1 MKHAIQV
8 LTATLVLMAVCE
20 AQTLPTLPTVAGKSP
35 HAMSVLA
42 TEQDRNFMLNVPGGF
57 ETCYAANT
65 CTPHQFPLII
75 ALHGRGQTSS
85 KALSWFESGT
95 AGNVN
100 YLTTKDAFFVA
111 PQSLPIQWRQIDP
124 NALVTDL
131 ASYDDVHYIKE
142 LVDYVVTDYQPAI
155 DPNRV
160 YLFGFSS
167 GAGLTFHMLC
177 FQHSQFRSFA
187 PISQGIQ
194 WESPHCGVGADNS
207 ATATPK
213 QQEVY
218 LGFPIAQKYGLS
230 NGARAKPLIYMHGTS
245 DGNLANN
252 DPAATVLQLVAL
264 NNTVTGP
271 IDVPNYLDDP
281 TNITYTTLHQYLRVP
296 GSQGRVLVYYEIH
309 NGDHSVSS
317 LNPQGP
323 TSCITGTSQA
333 SGTCAHNRDYS
344 AVDEAWAFWNA
355 VAGLNLP

>member
-8 LTATLVLMAVCE
+8 LTAMLGLMAISE
-20 AQTLPTLPTVAGKSP
+20 AQALPTLPAVAGKSNQ
-35 HAMSVLA
+35 AMPVLA
-42 TEQDRNFMLNVPGGF
+42 TGQVRNFALSVPVEF
-57 ETCYAANT
+57 EACHAANT
-65 CTPHQFPLII
+65 CTSNQFPLII
-75 ALHGRGQTSS
+75 ALHGMGQTSS

-100 YLTTKDAFFVA
+100 YLTAKDAFFIA
-111 PQSLPIQWRQIDP
+111 PQSLLIQWRQIDP
-124 NALVTDL
+124 AALVTDP
-131 ASYDDVHYIKE
+131 ASYEDVHYIKE
-142 LVDYVVTDYQPAI
+142 LVDYVVGGYQPAI

-160 YLFGFSS
+160 YIFGFSS

-187 PISQGIQ
+187 AISQGIQ

-207 ATATPK
+207 PAASPE

-245 DGNLANN
+245 DSNLANN
-252 DPAATVLQLVAL
+252 DPAATVMQLVAL
-264 NNTVTGP
+264 NNTVTVP
-271 IDVPNYLDDP
+271 TDVLNYLDDP
-281 TNITYTTLHQYLRVP
+281 TNIPYTTLHQYLKVP
-296 GSQGRVLVYYEIH
+296 GSQGRALAYYEIH
-309 NGDHSVSS
+309 YGDHSVSS
-317 LNPQGP
+317 LNMKGS